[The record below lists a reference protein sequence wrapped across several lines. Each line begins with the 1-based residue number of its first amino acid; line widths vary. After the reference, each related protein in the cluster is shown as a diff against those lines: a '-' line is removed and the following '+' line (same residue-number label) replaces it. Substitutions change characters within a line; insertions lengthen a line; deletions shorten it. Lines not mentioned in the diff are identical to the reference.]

1 MLRLEKTTSLL
12 EVKSRDD
19 DIDTAS
25 DRGRKGSES
34 ANIHGT
40 LDSNLEVSE
49 GYRRA
54 HRAR

>member
-40 LDSNLEVSE
+40 LDSNLEASE

-54 HRAR
+54 HRAQ